1 MIKARRAAEQK
12 AREDKIA
19 EKLRRKAEKE
29 AKRKAEE
36 IARLREEIKEKYV
49 DKVTPIEEILKQ
61 EITEIDGWSQD
72 GKPVVTAIGGFLGQ
86 LMIVCNC
93 VAKYY
98 PQLDRPV
105 KTGRSGGSRPKSQTS
120 QKSGNKSERS
130 AGSNVQSEIPRQILN
145 PDVIQNFIYTYIA
158 EKMKTEKFAMQ
169 VDARF
174 EKYLGSLPKPIPL
187 NEMRTIADE
196 KYNELRKL
204 LSNFFGSPILRII
217 KDNMEAL
224 EMDPEI
230 FDLVY
235 EGFWD
240 LYTLHSVLRD
250 VSNRKLQ
257 AWIQRI
263 KLSSGPDRAPAKEED
278 GEGEENK
285 SNAEEEGKEE
295 APKKAAVQIEGEDV
309 IDPIS
314 AIVVLKIPKQPKEP
328 ELDDDGNEIPVEVVE
343 SELEDIPF
351 EDKCLQ
357 MVSKTEDQRI
367 WVINHL
373 AQKTLR
379 SEISAEFRASVD
391 RLDNLDTQDFNFR
404 LEKEATNFEEL
415 LLALTEEK
423 EHNESKMP
431 RVPVFNFRPKY

>member
-1 MIKARRAAEQK
+1 
-12 AREDKIA
+12 
-19 EKLRRKAEKE
+19 
-29 AKRKAEE
+29 
-36 IARLREEIKEKYV
+36 
-49 DKVTPIEEILKQ
+49 
-61 EITEIDGWSQD
+61 
-72 GKPVVTAIGGFLGQ
+72 
-86 LMIVCNC
+86 MIVCNC

-158 EKMKTEKFAMQ
+158 EKMKTEKFYMQ

-174 EKYLGSLPKPIPL
+174 EKYLGNLPKPIPL

-204 LSNFFGSPILRII
+204 LSNFLGSPILRII

-235 EGFWD
+235 DGFWD

-257 AWIQRI
+257 AWI
-263 KLSSGPDRAPAKEED
+263 
-278 GEGEENK
+278 
-285 SNAEEEGKEE
+285 
-295 APKKAAVQIEGEDV
+295 
-309 IDPIS
+309 
-314 AIVVLKIPKQPKEP
+314 
-328 ELDDDGNEIPVEVVE
+328 
-343 SELEDIPF
+343 
-351 EDKCLQ
+351 
-357 MVSKTEDQRI
+357 
-367 WVINHL
+367 
-373 AQKTLR
+373 
-379 SEISAEFRASVD
+379 
-391 RLDNLDTQDFNFR
+391 
-404 LEKEATNFEEL
+404 
-415 LLALTEEK
+415 
-423 EHNESKMP
+423 
-431 RVPVFNFRPKY
+431 